1 MLIRIMCTKK
11 FYAKMYKKVK
21 ENKSNEIYLIV
32 QWKSDYI
39 NDIET

>member
-1 MLIRIMCTKK
+1 
-11 FYAKMYKKVK
+11 MYKKVK